1 MARRTIIVLGSF
13 SHPAELSFE
22 FLKLLVRK
30 LLEIDKLIARVFDR
44 TNQFVQF
51 EMHCFSVTVLR
62 VLNQKY
68 HQERDDGRGGVD
80 DELPGVGKMKG
91 RAGNEP
97 NEDHKNSSGKCPC
110 TAEHHG
116 GTAREDTERVTDDT
130 KEIAFLLVLF

>member
-22 FLKLLVRK
+22 FLKLPVRK

-62 VLNQKY
+62 VLIQIY
-68 HQERDDGRGGVD
+68 LQERADGRVGVD
-80 DELPGVGKMKG
+80 EELPVVVNFKHS
-91 RAGNEP
+91 ACNELS
-97 NEDHKNSSGKCPC
+97 E
-110 TAEHHG
+110 
-116 GTAREDTERVTDDT
+116 V
-130 KEIAFLLVLF
+130 